1 MKNEKNKPNR
11 NKLGMQNL
19 SNEGLT
25 LKTSTFKSL
34 LMANLLYNKSLDI
47 KLQYYNLLLVHECFE
62 NSKIREF

>member
-1 MKNEKNKPNR
+1 
-11 NKLGMQNL
+11 MQNL

-62 NSKIREF
+62 NSKIREFSLCA